1 MEDILYDKHYYE
13 SYALLSLK
21 YFWDDYSE
29 GFENSDRPDL
39 QNINANIGIEV
50 VQALSEDEG
59 MWRSKIINRDET
71 DDINAINALCEGKY
85 DIKTHIEE
93 IIKKIEI
100 KLKKLN
106 KDEDGYKLFKTN
118 ALYIFAESD
127 MIRLEDISNMLP
139 EIHKISIHFERKFD
153 ILFVNAVNKLFVIK
167 NNDDIAIIYFDKD
180 AIKMMHREAMER
192 SEAIRLL
199 NGK

>member
-21 YFWDDYSE
+21 HFWDGYSD
-29 GFENSDRPDL
+29 GFENADRPDL
-39 QNINANIGIEV
+39 QNKNTNIGIEV

-59 MWRSKIINRDET
+59 MWRSKIIECNDT
-71 DDINAINALCEGKY
+71 DDIDAINTLYNSKF
-85 DIKTHIEE
+85 DIKRHIEQILE
-93 IIKKIEI
+93 KIDI

-106 KDEDGYKLFKTN
+106 KDEDGYTLFKTN

-127 MIRLEDISNMLP
+127 MIQPEDIRKIIQ
-139 EIHKISIHFERKFD
+139 EVHKKFIHFELKFD
-153 ILFVNAVNKLFVIK
+153 ILFVNAVDKLFVIK
-167 NNDDIAIIYFDKD
+167 NSDISTIYFNKEVMKT
-180 AIKMMHREAMER
+180 IHREAIER

-199 NGK
+199 NGT